1 MTDDAGTPAGTSAS
15 APAGTSA
22 GTGAAPAYRPPQ
34 QSVRGQL
41 LDAAVVLVLI
51 FVTLFATTYL
61 TEAAETPSADP
72 RPLAELPLT
81 PGERVQYQ
89 KMIDSGTADLA
100 TIAAAVEANQ
110 ASDDKYDIDVLAL
123 VGTALLLALY
133 LAFVYRTSFREYREV
148 VEEKFGPPASGHTS
162 DRTSDTDTGRTP

>member
-1 MTDDAGTPAGTSAS
+1 MTDDAATPAPAATG
-15 APAGTSA
+15 APA
-22 GTGAAPAYRPPQ
+22 AYRPPQ

-41 LDAAVVLVLI
+41 LDAVVVLALI

-61 TEAAETPSADP
+61 TEAAETPTVDA

-133 LAFVYRTSFREYREV
+133 LGFVYRTSIREYREV
-148 VEEKFGPPASGHTS
+148 IDEKFGPAPS

>member
-1 MTDDAGTPAGTSAS
+1 MTDDAT
-15 APAGTSA
+15 APT
-22 GTGAAPAYRPPQ
+22 GTGTAPAYRPPQ

-41 LDAAVVLVLI
+41 LDAVVVLALI

-61 TEAAETPSADP
+61 TEAAETPSVDP

-110 ASDDKYDIDVLAL
+110 ASADKYEIDVLAL
-123 VGTALLLALY
+123 LGTALLLAVY
-133 LAFVYRTSFREYREV
+133 LGFVYRTSFREYREV
-148 VEEKFGPPASGHTS
+148 IEEKFGPRPSEGA
-162 DRTSDTDTGRTP
+162 SDTDPGRTP

>member
-1 MTDDAGTPAGTSAS
+1 MTGDAASPGPSPTPAGTPAA
-15 APAGTSA
+15 
-22 GTGAAPAYRPPQ
+22 TGAPPAYRPPQ

-61 TEAAETPSADP
+61 TEAAETSAADP

-89 KMIDSGTADLA
+89 KMIDSGTADLE

-133 LAFVYRTSFREYREV
+133 LGFVYRTSAREYREV
-148 VEEKFGPPASGHTS
+148 IDEKFGPASA

>member
-1 MTDDAGTPAGTSAS
+1 MTDDAVNPASPT
-15 APAGTSA
+15 
-22 GTGAAPAYRPPQ
+22 GTGTAPAYRPPQ
-34 QSVRGQL
+34 QAVRGQL
-41 LDAAVVLVLI
+41 LDAVVVLVLI

-89 KMIDSGTADLA
+89 KMIDSGTADLP

-110 ASDDKYDIDVLAL
+110 ASADKYDIDVLAL
-123 VGTALLLALY
+123 IGTALLLAVY
-133 LAFVYRTSFREYREV
+133 LGFVYRTSFREYREV
-148 VEEKFGPPASGHTS
+148 IEEKFGPRPPDGGSDTVSDTVS
-162 DRTSDTDTGRTP
+162 DRDTGRTP

>member
-1 MTDDAGTPAGTSAS
+1 VTDDAG
-15 APAGTSA
+15 APAGT
-22 GTGAAPAYRPPQ
+22 APAYRPPQ

-41 LDAAVVLVLI
+41 LDAVVVLVLI

-89 KMIDSGTADLA
+89 KMIDSGTADLE

-133 LAFVYRTSFREYREV
+133 LGFVYRTSFREYREV
-148 VEEKFGPPASGHTS
+148 IDEKFGPRPP
-162 DRTSDTDTGRTP
+162 DRASDTDTGRTP

>member
-1 MTDDAGTPAGTSAS
+1 VTGDAATPGPSS
-15 APAGTSA
+15 APGGTE
-22 GTGAAPAYRPPQ
+22 AATAYRPPR

-41 LDAAVVLVLI
+41 LDAFVVLALI

-89 KMIDSGTADLA
+89 KMIDSGTADLPA
-100 TIAAAVEANQ
+100 ITAAVEANQ
-110 ASDDKYDIDVLAL
+110 ASADKYDIDVLAL
-123 VGTALLLALY
+123 LGTAVLLAVY
-133 LAFVYRTSFREYREV
+133 LGFVYRTSFREYREV
-148 VEEKFGPPASGHTS
+148 IEEKFGPRAS
-162 DRTSDTDTGRTP
+162 DRTSDRASDRDPGRTP

>member
-1 MTDDAGTPAGTSAS
+1 MTGDAATGDAATPGPSSTPAAT
-15 APAGTSA
+15 PAA
-22 GTGAAPAYRPPQ
+22 TGAPPAYRPPQ
-34 QSVRGQL
+34 QPVRGQL
-41 LDAAVVLVLI
+41 LDAFVVLALI

-100 TIAAAVEANQ
+100 TIAAAVEVNQ
-110 ASDDKYDIDVLAL
+110 AGDDKYDIDVLAL
-123 VGTALLLALY
+123 IGTALLLAVY
-133 LAFVYRTSFREYREV
+133 LGFVYRVSFREYREV
-148 VEEKFGPPASGHTS
+148 IEEKFDRHGS
-162 DRTSDTDTGRTP
+162 DREPGRTP